1 MNYLAHALLAEPTP
15 ESRLGNVLADCLRQP
30 DLANLPPAVVDG
42 VKQHRA
48 VDAFTDRHPVVNRA
62 ISRLSERWGWFTGI
76 ILDVYFDHLLAL
88 SWDRYSP
95 VPLNQ
100 FVFELATDLRATA
113 ACLPDGAAEVARW
126 LAGSGVLATYAELDG
141 IEAALARV
149 TLILRR
155 RIPQRPVDLTD
166 AMPDLRTYHP
176 ALVEDFAEFFPQL
189 IRASRTPSGGG

>member
-1 MNYLAHALLAEPTP
+1 MNFLAHALLAQPTP

-30 DLANLPPAVVDG
+30 DLTNLPAAVVAG

-48 VDAFTDRHPVVNRA
+48 VDAFTDRHPLVHRA

-76 ILDVYFDHLLAL
+76 ILDVYFDHLLAI
-88 SWDRYSP
+88 SWERHCP
-95 VPLNQ
+95 VPLGQ
-100 FVFELATDLRATA
+100 FVFEVGTDLRATA
-113 ACLPDGAAEVARW
+113 DCLPDGAAMTARW
-126 LAGSGVLATYAELDG
+126 LAGSGVMATYAEVDG
-141 IEAALARV
+141 IQAALARV

-166 AMPDLRTYHP
+166 AMPDLRAHHA

-189 IRASRTPSGGG
+189 VALK